1 DHRPDHRRVQPA
13 DGPDP
18 GLPPRPLQQHQDQ
31 GAAADALRLRL
42 EQAVFP
48 AEAGRLRHHVGG
60 LQRPGRRHRPRLQLV
75 DDGRLVMAVFVIG
88 GEAIEVSLPN
98 WKAQKRGVPQ
108 IEAATQN
115 PGLIAATDA
124 VLNLVSV
131 GGAPQYSVEELEEKL
146 TPAEAL
152 KLPSSINALLVEM
165 GLAKAKDSASGEV
178 KPAEEG
184 ASPSTATLTASSPES
199 SSD

>member
-1 DHRPDHRRVQPA
+1 
-13 DGPDP
+13 
-18 GLPPRPLQQHQDQ
+18 
-31 GAAADALRLRL
+31 
-42 EQAVFP
+42 
-48 AEAGRLRHHVGG
+48 
-60 LQRPGRRHRPRLQLV
+60 
-75 DDGRLVMAVFVIG
+75 MAVFVIG

-98 WKAQKRGVPQ
+98 WKAQKRVWPQ